1 MKYASYLYGDY
12 THYTDYTHVWCTRTQ
27 CCIRRLENPRK
38 IFTAVKTV
46 DVCCRVGSGLRSTKV
61 KDKFSNPRWVLLSSF
76 LAYVHT
82 GKTGLEQWKV
92 KIWSSLS
99 APRNPRTYFIVKL
112 DLFLMMSV
120 FISLCRCVINR
131 ALICQNLKLMTMRKT
146 MTRTTMLIYNPNLFN
161 IYRGKFADDGSEGV
175 GGGGGGGVW
184 WWMVS
189 WNAAT
194 AHYDG

>member
-1 MKYASYLYGDY
+1 MLHIYKNPDALYGDY
-12 THYTDYTHVWCTRTQ
+12 TDYTDYTHVWCTRTQ

-46 DVCCRVGSGLRSTKV
+46 DVCCRVVSGLRSTKV

-99 APRNPRTYFIVKL
+99 APRNPRTFFHCQAGPFSDDVC
-112 DLFLMMSV
+112 FHFFV
-120 FISLCRCVINR
+120 SLCHQPGPD
-131 ALICQNLKLMTMRKT
+131 LPESKT
-146 MTRTTMLIYNPNLFN
+146 
-161 IYRGKFADDGSEGV
+161 DDDEEDNDKDDDV
-175 GGGGGGGVW
+175 
-184 WWMVS
+184 
-189 WNAAT
+189 
-194 AHYDG
+194 DI